1 MIENLP
7 GYISIIFIL
16 TTSSAVGFLFYAL
29 RQKTSNT
36 LVPKILLFLIPLWL
50 LLQATLAF
58 TGFYLKTDA
67 FPPRIFA
74 FAVFPAFLF
83 IILLFIFTRG
93 DFVNQLSL
101 KILTLLSVIRIPVEL
116 VLFWLF
122 QHNQVPQIMTFEGR
136 NPDILS
142 GISALLV
149 YWLAFRDGKVN
160 RTILLIWNI
169 FAFSLL
175 VNIVTNAALSV
186 PSPIQQFAFE
196 QPNRAVLYFP
206 FIWLPSVVVPI
217 VMFSHLAAFWHLL
230 KTDSKP

>member
-16 TTSSAVGFLFYAL
+16 TTFLTVGFLFYAI
-29 RQKTSNT
+29 RPQTSNT
-36 LVPKILLFLIPLWL
+36 LAAKILLVIVPLWI

-58 TGFYLKTDA
+58 RGFYLETDA

-74 FAVFPAFLF
+74 FAVFPALLS
-83 IILLFIFTRG
+83 IILLFIFTRS
-93 DFVNQLSL
+93 DFVNQFSL

-122 QHNQVPQIMTFEGR
+122 HHNQVPQIMTFEGR

-149 YWLAFRDGKVN
+149 YWLAFRGGKAN

-175 VNIVTNAALSV
+175 VNIVINAALSV
-186 PSPIQQFAFE
+186 PSPVQQFAFE

-217 VMFSHLAAFWHLL
+217 VIFSHLGAFWQLL
-230 KTDSKP
+230 KSDSKP